1 MDPGERDDDEDDDQ
15 VLHHLV
21 FLLMVDDSFPRIHHL
36 LVLLG
41 EGDDGD
47 EDEGVED
54 RTRCVVVET
63 VLKLILPSSQE
74 ERTCFPSNV
83 MQIMGVE
90 EKYGDDDDE

>member
-15 VLHHLV
+15 VLHHSV
-21 FLLMVDDSFPRIHHL
+21 SPPMADDSFRQIHL

-63 VLKLILPSSQE
+63 VLK
-74 ERTCFPSNV
+74 R
-83 MQIMGVE
+83 
-90 EKYGDDDDE
+90 

>member
-1 MDPGERDDDEDDDQ
+1 MDPDERDGDEDDDQ
-15 VLHHLV
+15 VLPHLV
-21 FLLMVDDSFPRIHHL
+21 FPLMADDSFPRIHL

-63 VLKLILPSSQE
+63 VLK
-74 ERTCFPSNV
+74 R
-83 MQIMGVE
+83 
-90 EKYGDDDDE
+90 